1 MISKKNQ
8 SLYLYL
14 LIGAVVLLSS
24 FKNKSK
30 TLTGSVYVDQ
40 TDAPTGT
47 TQVYSKVGTKV
58 YNLNGD
64 LIYTF
69 DTANIGMTVTGKN
82 ANGTISIVFGDTF
95 DTGLSGYVNANEIQT
110 I

>member
-1 MISKKNQ
+1 MINKKNA
-8 SLYLYL
+8 SLYIFL
-14 LIGAVVLLSS
+14 LVGVVVLFSS
-24 FKNKSK
+24 FKNKAK
-30 TLTGSVYVDQ
+30 KLTGSVYVDQ

-58 YNLNGD
+58 YDLNGNT
-64 LIYTF
+64 IYTY

-82 ANGTISIVFGDTF
+82 TDGTISIVFGDVF
-95 DTGLSGYVNANEIQT
+95 QNGLPGYVYSIDVQT